1 MAATDMEAGDRPTGY
16 AAVLNITLPEQSSRL
31 LAVLY
36 LLGIKLLLG
45 IPHLI
50 VIAVYG
56 LVAMIVS
63 WIAQWIVLFTERYPD
78 GLYQFVLGSHR
89 WSWRYQ
95 AWYAGLTDG
104 YPPFSGGPDDDYPAS
119 AECAIPE
126 SSSRLL
132 AVLRI
137 FGLTIILLI
146 PYIIVLAVLTF
157 VTLIVTWLAQW
168 GILFTGRF
176 PGGFVSLIVGLQRW
190 QYRVNCY
197 ATGLVDGYPP
207 FRMDD

>member
-1 MAATDMEAGDRPTGY
+1 MAATDMEAGDRPGGY

-36 LLGIKLLLG
+36 PLGIKLLLS

-56 LVAMIVS
+56 IVAMIVS
-63 WIAQWIVLFTERYPD
+63 WIAQWIVLFTGRYPD

-137 FGLTIILLI
+137 FGFTIILFNTPHNRSYRADI
-146 PYIIVLAVLTF
+146 CHSYRHVAGPVGHIVYGTFPRRIRVPDSRVAALAV
-157 VTLIVTWLAQW
+157 Q
-168 GILFTGRF
+168 
-176 PGGFVSLIVGLQRW
+176 S
-190 QYRVNCY
+190 
-197 ATGLVDGYPP
+197 
-207 FRMDD
+207 